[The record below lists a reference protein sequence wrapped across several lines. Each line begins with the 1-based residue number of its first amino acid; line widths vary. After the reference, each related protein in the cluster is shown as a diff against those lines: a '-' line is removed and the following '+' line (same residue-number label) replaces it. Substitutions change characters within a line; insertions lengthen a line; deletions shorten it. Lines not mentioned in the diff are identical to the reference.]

1 MKKIYLFLAMVI
13 LSVCNIAQTQNL
25 AEKND
30 IEIKGIKLGMIK
42 SEAEMLL
49 GTEFNVKPFTIAGI
63 PSKKYGITSKFIDDK
78 LSEFSFSFNPTFF
91 PIMLSAVKEK
101 YPELTCETSEVK
113 NNMGATFEQKKCM
126 IKSNSGNFRLS
137 KYSYDLI
144 TSRLSMTSVEQE
156 EKYILEMKKQKKD
169 I

>member
-1 MKKIYLFLAMVI
+1 MKKIHVLLVLVI
-13 LSVCNIAQTQNL
+13 FWSCNIAQAQNSI
-25 AEKND
+25 EKND
-30 IEIKGIKLGMIK
+30 IEIKGIKLGMIR

-49 GTEFNVKPFTIAGI
+49 GTESNVKPFTIAGI

-78 LSEFSFSFNPTFF
+78 LSEFGFYFNPTFF
-91 PIMLSAVKEK
+91 PLMLSAVKEK

-113 NNMGATFEQKKCM
+113 NRMGATFEQKNCA
-126 IKSNSGNFRLS
+126 IKSNSGNFKMS
-137 KYSYDLI
+137 KYSYDLN
-144 TSRLSMTSVEQE
+144 TSSLRMTSVEQE